1 MRAVTLKA
9 AGAGVAQL
17 VAYYESLAREQRN
30 RDAPGRGPADYYVD
44 PSEPPGR
51 WWGSGCGA
59 VGLAGDV
66 QPEQLR
72 ALLEGR
78 HPGTGKVLGR
88 RFGLACETGCSATTL
103 ASFLRRHNHPARP
116 STDLPAGTTVILDEA
131 GMAATDDLARLI
143 RLADTKFWRLVCVG
157 DPDQLPAVG
166 RGGMFAHWCDTLPAH
181 RLDHVHRFAERW
193 QAAASLQLRHG
204 DPAASQVYAA
214 HQRLETIHPALL
226 PARVARLHDTVEG
239 RGESLAVTC
248 ASTATARAINLEIQR
263 RRHTRRAGPAVE
275 LADGTEALVGDR
287 IATRKN
293 APLVTD
299 TGTLVRNRHTWT
311 VTAAGHDGSLTVAE
325 PDRGSVALSAGYVA
339 RHVELGWAVTGY
351 GSQGTTTDHALCVV
365 EAGSS
370 RAGIYVGI
378 TRGRRHNRAL
388 IVDPTGLTAPQ
399 DAFAAAIAQP
409 VNARTAH
416 AIRDQLHRAAG
427 VDPPRIEL
435 APELAHRSVVRTPS
449 RSSPARGLGL

>member
-427 VDPPRIEL
+427 VDPPGT
-435 APELAHRSVVRTPS
+435 VR
-449 RSSPARGLGL
+449 RRV